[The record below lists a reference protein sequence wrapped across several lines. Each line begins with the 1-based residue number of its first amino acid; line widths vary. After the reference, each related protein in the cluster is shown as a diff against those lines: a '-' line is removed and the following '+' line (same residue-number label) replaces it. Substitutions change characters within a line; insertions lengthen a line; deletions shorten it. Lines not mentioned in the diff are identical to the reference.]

1 MALCYLRHDHGC
13 CLSTRDVCLFAPL
26 SVCIPVLYVLM
37 YCVITGI
44 LYVLLLYVF
53 YSYVLSLHDCIDAE
67 REYLQKYRNEWE
79 EWKPSQSKLQ
89 NLQERVFSGDI
100 RQHTSGRHHAVL
112 RLIRHGTW
120 L

>member
-53 YSYVLSLHDCIDAE
+53 YSYVLSLHDCIEASLFSLNLTDLSSFS
-67 REYLQKYRNEWE
+67 YLN
-79 EWKPSQSKLQ
+79 SIFFLSFF
-89 NLQERVFSGDI
+89 VFLI
-100 RQHTSGRHHAVL
+100 NVL
-112 RLIRHGTW
+112 
-120 L
+120 